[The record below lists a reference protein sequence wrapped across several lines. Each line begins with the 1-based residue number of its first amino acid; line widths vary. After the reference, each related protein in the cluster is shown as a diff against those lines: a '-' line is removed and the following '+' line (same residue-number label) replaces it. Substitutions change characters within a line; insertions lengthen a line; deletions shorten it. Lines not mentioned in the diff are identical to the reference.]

1 MFDNMFSGNHLFI
14 NALGLIFHFSSCFIF
29 EKRKGITCTINN
41 KKFTLEVIKEKN
53 Q

>member
-1 MFDNMFSGNHLFI
+1 MFLGNRLYI
-14 NALGLIFHFSSCFIF
+14 SVLSLIFHFSSCFIL

-41 KKFTLEVIKEKN
+41 KKFTLKVIKEKN